1 MSNYAVAL
9 ERAIDRDIRD
19 EEKLVHIQALVAG
32 WLDALAPDASDL
44 EHPDA
49 RWHPE
54 DLIVDLAA
62 HASNIAAELER
73 LRSGPPVVD
82 DDEDY

>member
-1 MSNYAVAL
+1 MSNYSGAL

-19 EEKLVHIQALVAG
+19 EERLMHIATLVAG
-32 WLDALAPDASDL
+32 WLDALAPDAHDM

-49 RWHPE
+49 KWHPE
-54 DLIVDLAA
+54 DLIIDLQGHALSIA
-62 HASNIAAELER
+62 HELKR

-82 DDEDY
+82 DEDY

>member
-1 MSNYAVAL
+1 MSNYSVAL

-19 EEKLVHIQALVAG
+19 EERLTHIAALVAG
-32 WLDALAPDASDL
+32 WLDALAPDAHDM

-49 RWHPE
+49 KWHPE
-54 DLIVDLAA
+54 DLLVDLMG
-62 HASNIAAELER
+62 HSKNIEGELER
-73 LRSGPPVVD
+73 LKGPVVL

>member
-1 MSNYAVAL
+1 MSNYSVAL

-19 EEKLVHIQALVAG
+19 VEKLTAIHTMVLR
-32 WLDALAPDASDL
+32 WLDELAPEAADA

-54 DLIVDLAA
+54 DLIVDLMG
-62 HASNIAAELER
+62 HSKNIEGELER